1 MNRTFE
7 TLSQLEKVDKVI
19 ADFQKELDALPQE
32 LKVVEDEYFE
42 VQDFYN
48 NLKNE
53 LESLLAEKKEKDE
66 LLEEKKDFVK
76 NSESKLYLIKTYKEF
91 NAAQKEIGNAKKEI
105 KELEDE
111 ILDLIGKIE
120 EKEKQF
126 KEVEAKFNEISKKYE
141 ELKKD
146 VEKKEEEIKSKIEEE
161 NKVREKYVRDLDKK
175 ILSVYNLIRSRRN
188 GIAIVEINS
197 NTCGACYMNLPPQ
210 LIIEIRKKNKIIQC
224 PSCQRILIW
233 NENN

>member
-53 LESLLAEKKEKDE
+53 LEALQAEKKEKDE

-76 NSESKLYLIKTYKEF
+76 NSDSTKTS
-91 NAAQKEIGNAKKEI
+91 IC
-105 KELEDE
+105 
-111 ILDLIGKIE
+111 
-120 EKEKQF
+120 
-126 KEVEAKFNEISKKYE
+126 
-141 ELKKD
+141 LKK
-146 VEKKEEEIKSKIEEE
+146 
-161 NKVREKYVRDLDKK
+161 R
-175 ILSVYNLIRSRRN
+175 
-188 GIAIVEINS
+188 
-197 NTCGACYMNLPPQ
+197 
-210 LIIEIRKKNKIIQC
+210 
-224 PSCQRILIW
+224 
-233 NENN
+233 